1 MFSCNFVKPEDK
13 NNKSNL
19 NNKRGRQRLTQVM
32 STVNVCIQWK
42 IFNLCSRLDVTYEEN
57 YINHSGSRSDE
68 AKSNLL
74 LAADLLEA
82 TLAE

>member
-1 MFSCNFVKPEDK
+1 
-13 NNKSNL
+13 
-19 NNKRGRQRLTQVM
+19 M

-42 IFNLCSRLDVTYEEN
+42 FFNLCSRLDVTYEEN
-57 YINHSGSRSDE
+57 YINHGGSRSDE

>member
-42 IFNLCSRLDVTYEEN
+42 IFNLCSRLDVTYVVRMH
-57 YINHSGSRSDE
+57 INHSGSRSDE

-74 LAADLLEA
+74 LAADLLRPY
-82 TLAE
+82 TC

>member
-19 NNKRGRQRLTQVM
+19 NNKRGRQRLTQVT
-32 STVNVCIQWK
+32 STVNVCIQRK
-42 IFNLCSRLDVTYEEN
+42 FFNLCSRLDVTYEEN
-57 YINHSGSRSDE
+57 YINHDGSRSDE